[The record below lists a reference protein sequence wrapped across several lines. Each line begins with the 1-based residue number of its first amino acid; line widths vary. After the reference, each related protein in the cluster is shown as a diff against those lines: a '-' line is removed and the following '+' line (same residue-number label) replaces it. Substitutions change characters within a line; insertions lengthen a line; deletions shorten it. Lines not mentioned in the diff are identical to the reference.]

1 MSLVWKHLYPPKGQR
16 SGQPVPKVILN
27 EETRA
32 KLSDVL
38 FTLVKHDQKKMVV
51 VVEALDQ
58 QVPFFEDEEG
68 MYYVVVK
75 M

>member
-1 MSLVWKHLYPPKGQR
+1 
-16 SGQPVPKVILN
+16 VILN